1 MTENT
6 SLTSRETEI
15 LALIAEG
22 KTNKE
27 IAADLFI
34 SVNTVKVHVSNI
46 FQKIGVASRTGATLY
61 AIEQGLVSPALP
73 PENQMEADEVVQ
85 EEIHSTSTRNK
96 MTIPFLVV
104 LGVLL
109 ITITILVAT
118 RNKTPAE
125 PESML
130 MVNFSADERW
140 QDYQVL
146 NTPRSNVAAVTYEN
160 QLFAIGGNFAEGV
173 SGNVE
178 VFSPI
183 ENSWI
188 SLVDKP
194 TPVTEVS
201 AILIGEKIYVP
212 GGKTADDKVTDKFE
226 VFDPRRN
233 TWEERASI
241 PIVLSDY
248 GLASFGGDLYLFGG
262 WDGSKPSDATL
273 KYDPDQDEW
282 SEISSL
288 PTPLTS
294 VVAVQS
300 GNRIV
305 LTGKRDKTSTTLEM
319 ISYFPD
325 RDLPGENPWEEG
337 VTLPV
342 DGSVSCLFDLLGE
355 VYAVVKGESA
365 TDFLFYDGQ
374 KKTWNSM
381 GHNETLISDNSRCT
395 VLGGELFFIG
405 GTKPDGGSSGELLG
419 YKMIYSISLP
429 GIIN

>member
-273 KYDPDQDEW
+273 KYDPDQDE
-282 SEISSL
+282 
-288 PTPLTS
+288 
-294 VVAVQS
+294 
-300 GNRIV
+300 
-305 LTGKRDKTSTTLEM
+305 
-319 ISYFPD
+319 
-325 RDLPGENPWEEG
+325 
-337 VTLPV
+337 
-342 DGSVSCLFDLLGE
+342 
-355 VYAVVKGESA
+355 
-365 TDFLFYDGQ
+365 
-374 KKTWNSM
+374 
-381 GHNETLISDNSRCT
+381 
-395 VLGGELFFIG
+395 
-405 GTKPDGGSSGELLG
+405 
-419 YKMIYSISLP
+419 
-429 GIIN
+429 